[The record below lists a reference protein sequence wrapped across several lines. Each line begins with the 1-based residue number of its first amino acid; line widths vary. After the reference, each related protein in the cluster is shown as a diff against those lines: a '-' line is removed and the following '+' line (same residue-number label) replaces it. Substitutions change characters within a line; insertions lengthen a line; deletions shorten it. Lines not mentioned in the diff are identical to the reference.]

1 MSGSVAG
8 FCCTFRAGTEA
19 GAEAGAALGDEVGL
33 GAAVRAGAAVFAGDG
48 AGDGVGRGAGAAV
61 FAGEGTGVG
70 RGAGAA
76 VFAGDG
82 TGVGVGR
89 GARTG
94 VFTGEAGLA
103 GATVLSDATVF
114 LAGAEGAAETRA
126 LEREGAL
133 AALRCGDSCSSW
145 STSWLCASTAGT
157 AQAGVSFPVPGFR

>member
-19 GAEAGAALGDEVGL
+19 GAEVGAALGEEVGL
-33 GAAVRAGAAVFAGDG
+33 GAAVGAGAAVFAGDGAGAAVFAGDG

-70 RGAGAA
+70 E
-76 VFAGDG
+76 
-82 TGVGVGR
+82 GR

-103 GATVLSDATVF
+103 GATVLSDATAF
-114 LAGAEGAAETRA
+114 LAGAEGAAETRD

-133 AALRCGDSCSSW
+133 AASRCGDSCSSW
-145 STSWLCASTAGT
+145 STSWLCASAAGT
-157 AQAGVSFPVPGFR
+157 AQAGVSFAVPGFR